1 MAGSLQP
8 RVKVWV
14 STEDVVYSDLNAEFD
29 NVLTAMQPLLMDDY
43 STNVAQMQVRTDPGE
58 VGSESL
64 ATTLAGEIARIRNM
78 LAEITGETQWYTSP
92 VSSLLGLSNAIG
104 TGLSDNRLVSGRVR
118 TGSQM
123 PVFLVPH
130 GAARTV
136 TVKGATTNFRYYVE
150 GVEYVITTD
159 VTLTNLTAAPS
170 TNNTCLVNDA
180 VAADQDYTKHTG
192 ENGTEIIIDTVGSE
206 ITALVGKFAA
216 FKLDNGSAT
225 EYFIA
230 KVETNRLIQAKRGY
244 FFNSS
249 DNPIPRVA
257 YSNNDTITLMK
268 LAWIFAKI
276 DGTLTVS
283 YTNPVYGKDEPTSP
297 SSGDFWF
304 DTDNNKWMRYDVS
317 SFIDADAV
325 LIGQCI
331 QDSSNTVAAR
341 SFEFFANYADLNTVE
356 LFAESNS
363 QVKSRWPGSQLNVW
377 GYSIKFEHNNLTWD
391 MTANL
396 DSGVSETS
404 STYYYF
410 YVTEEGDLIISD
422 VRPYDRREDLL
433 GYYHPHQSWKCVG
446 SAFNNASSNLTSVE
460 SFYNRYESFPVS
472 PVQTAASRI
481 EVVDAMTLVDTSGGA
496 FTKTLPPAAYWRGQ
510 QMVFTKTTSDFTA
523 ATLSTT
529 NSENI
534 IEGATS
540 ATSTTLNTIGESI
553 TLFSD
558 GTDIRVINRSIP
570 SVWTTYTVTV
580 TAVSSNPTKASSATV
595 DVGKWRR
602 VGDSI
607 EVSWTFSAPNNSGA
621 ADGSGIYLYSL
632 PGVTAD
638 SVKAQVSTTAESA
651 TQVGWGFWNNGSTR
665 IFPAQMYLYDTTHLA
680 ARYFTG
686 SASTDVASGNGFNTA
701 GGWKMSFFAVIPV
714 SGWLS

>member
-29 NVLTAMQPLLMDDY
+29 NVLVAMQPLLMDDY
-43 STNVAQMQVRTDPGE
+43 STNVSQMQVRTDPGE

-104 TGLSDNRLVSGRVR
+104 SGLSDNRLVSGRVR

-123 PVFLVPH
+123 PIFLVPH

-206 ITALVGKFAA
+206 ITALVGKHAA
-216 FKLDNGSAT
+216 FALNNGSAT

-249 DNPIPRVA
+249 DNPIPRVV
-257 YSNNDTITLMK
+257 YSNNDTITLVK
-268 LAWIFAKI
+268 LAWIYAKA

-297 SSGDFWF
+297 ASGDYWF
-304 DTDNNKWMRYDVS
+304 DTDNNKWKRYDVS
-317 SFIDADAV
+317 AFVDADAV
-325 LIGQCI
+325 LVGQCI
-331 QDSSNTVAAR
+331 QDTTNTVGAR
-341 SFEFFANYADLNTVE
+341 SFEFFANYTDLNTVE
-356 LFAESNS
+356 LFGESNT

-377 GYSIKFEHNNLTWD
+377 GASIKFEHNNFTWD

-396 DSGVSETS
+396 DSGVTEAA

-422 VRPYDRREDLL
+422 IRPYDRSEDLQ

-446 SAFNNASSNLTSVE
+446 LAFNDGSSNLGNAE
-460 SFYNRYESFPVS
+460 SFFNRYPNEVIAP
-472 PVQTAASRI
+472 PQTAASRI
-481 EVVDAMTLVDTSGGA
+481 EVVESFIPLSTTGGA

-510 QMVFTKTTSDFTA
+510 TKTFLKTTSDFTA
-523 ATLSTT
+523 ATLAST

-534 IEGATS
+534 IEGSVS
-540 ATSTTLNTIGESI
+540 ATSTTINTVGECA
-553 TLFSD
+553 TLYSD
-558 GTDIRVINRSIP
+558 GTSIYVIRRHIP
-570 SVWTTYTVTV
+570 STWTAFTPVAEGFGTITSAAGFWQRVGNSLNARVYFIAGTV
-580 TAVSSNPTKASSATV
+580 TAVTATLALPSGLALDTALLTAV
-595 DVGKWRR
+595 ATPNL
-602 VGDSI
+602 GDFYR
-607 EVSWTFSAPNNSGA
+607 T
-621 ADGSGIYLYSL
+621 
-632 PGVTAD
+632 
-638 SVKAQVSTTAESA
+638 STTAA
-651 TQVGWGFWNNGSTR
+651 NIPGVGTG
-665 IFPAQMYLYDTTHLA
+665 PYVLTTITA
-680 ARYFTG
+680 ETG
-686 SASTDVASGNGFNTA
+686 KMGIATDVDKDNTLFFIDLGTIISA
-701 GGWKMSFFAVIPV
+701 NADACQATYHMIPISGWK
-714 SGWLS
+714 G